1 MEAKSLEDLLASSE
15 FKKEQQEMQSLLSSI
30 IGDHAEPTRPIK
42 EVRQEMSRKLKG
54 ISVSQMIIESR

>member
-1 MEAKSLEDLLASSE
+1 VEAKSLEDLLASSE

-30 IGDHAEPTRPIK
+30 IGDHDKPTRPIK